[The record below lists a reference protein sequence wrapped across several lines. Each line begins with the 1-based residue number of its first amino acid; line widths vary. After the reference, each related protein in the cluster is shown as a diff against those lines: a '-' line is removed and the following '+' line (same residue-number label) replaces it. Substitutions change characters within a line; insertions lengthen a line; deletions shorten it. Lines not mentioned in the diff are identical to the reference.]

1 MAERVISLGALPARE
16 SCAQLGETG
25 YAARAFAE
33 CQRYEALLRAAI
45 GPEPS
50 GARLRIRRSAP
61 DLGSYL
67 ELVVEYDDDNVIAR
81 AYAIRWERQAPSRC
95 GWRTLR
101 VVTGLEGELATTW

>member
-1 MAERVISLGALPARE
+1 MLVSGDEVPGAMAERVISLGAVPARE

-25 YAARAFAE
+25 YAERAFAE

-45 GPEPS
+45 GPEPP

-67 ELVVEYDDDNVIAR
+67 ELVVEYDDENVIAR
-81 AYAIRWERQAPSRC
+81 AYAIRCDREAPTKWE
-95 GWRTLR
+95 
-101 VVTGLEGELATTW
+101 